1 MYVDPILDYAF
12 AIWSPY
18 LVKHI
23 SKLESIQHFGTWF
36 ITGKYDKT
44 CNVSALLRD
53 LQLPRL
59 ELLRCQYNRVVLMY
73 MIVNRLLIICIHSSL
88 LIPVS
93 ECQLILEDIFIDFAI
108 YLKEFY
114 AFIILSSQLQL
125 KSETLIH
132 LQLLI
137 VTLLNIL
144 DLCCTHMCIL
154 VIVNY
159 IGALYT
165 IVVCTLFK

>member
-1 MYVDPILDYAF
+1 
-12 AIWSPY
+12 
-18 LVKHI
+18 
-23 SKLESIQHFGTWF
+23 
-36 ITGKYDKT
+36 
-44 CNVSALLRD
+44 
-53 LQLPRL
+53 
-59 ELLRCQYNRVVLMY
+59 

-93 ECQLILEDIFIDFAI
+93 ECQLILEDIFIDFAN

-125 KSETLIH
+125 KSGTLIH